1 MESSLGPSCS
11 ADLVVRHSLAQ
22 IRTSGLGNLW
32 VGQRTG
38 LQEEG
43 ERRFRRGARSVPRC
57 FALLSTIKIYMWYLT
72 VR

>member
-32 VGQRTG
+32 VVSAQVYRRKGKEG
-38 LQEEG
+38 FVEEL
-43 ERRFRRGARSVPRC
+43 
-57 FALLSTIKIYMWYLT
+57 ALFLVVSPYYLPLKFT
-72 VR
+72 CGI